1 MALQTEC
8 EANIK
13 KAKDKYE
20 SFQTRLRNLFEH
32 YATGILEKKEYIEI
46 KEDYTKEQENAKK
59 ALEETQ
65 KRAEEL
71 LDVQRSRIYWAEELI
86 KYQNFDTVTKDLVDR
101 FIDKVIVESSKEIT
115 VVFWFGDTFE
125 ELSGIKGELSYAV

>member
-1 MALQTEC
+1 M
-8 EANIK
+8 
-13 KAKDKYE
+13 
-20 SFQTRLRNLFEH
+20 
-32 YATGILEKKEYIEI
+32 
-46 KEDYTKEQENAKK
+46 
-59 ALEETQ
+59 
-65 KRAEEL
+65 
-71 LDVQRSRIYWAEELI
+71 I

>member
-1 MALQTEC
+1 MAHRRVAPGAGRD
-8 EANIK
+8 EADSD
-13 KAKDKYE
+13 APGVYP
-20 SFQTRLRNLFEH
+20 
-32 YATGILEKKEYIEI
+32 
-46 KEDYTKEQENAKK
+46 KK

>member
-1 MALQTEC
+1 M
-8 EANIK
+8 
-13 KAKDKYE
+13 
-20 SFQTRLRNLFEH
+20 
-32 YATGILEKKEYIEI
+32 EKKEYIEI

-65 KRAEEL
+65 KRAEKL
-71 LDVQRSRIYWAEELI
+71 LDVQRSRICWAEELI

-101 FIDKVIVESSKEIT
+101 FIDKVIVESNKEIT
-115 VVFWFGDTFE
+115 VIFWFGDTFE